1 MIAFALILVAWAL
14 LLING
19 TLREIRDLID
29 KEDE

>member
-1 MIAFALILVAWAL
+1 MIEFILFLIVFAL

>member
-1 MIAFALILVAWAL
+1 MIEFVL
-14 LLING
+14 LLITFALLVLNG